1 MNYWERRQQQLNS
14 QLEKDE
20 AKLKKRLSSFY
31 DSEYRK
37 LEKEIASYYQKY
49 GENNVIQYRKLME
62 SLPEED
68 KRLLIERMEEFADKY
83 PQYED
88 MLPVRESIYKLN
100 RLEGLQMSIR
110 LQQIEIGAVDNTQL
124 QEHLEKQAVRGANA
138 AAETLGFGK
147 NFYGVDSAVVKSVVN
162 MAWANGENFSIS
174 IWKNTNKLANYL
186 CTDIAQAIARG
197 DSYDKVAKNMKKR
210 FGDVSRNDMY
220 RLIYTEGTYVMAE
233 STMQPFTEDFE
244 KYQIS
249 TVGDGKV
256 CSICSGVA
264 HEIFEIKDRKPG
276 VNFPPFHPWC
286 RCTFII
292 VVDDWD
298 KWMDGYEKKHGNGQ
312 AELNDPSKIVHRS
325 TNKNVALN
333 RDGKEISFNFD
344 KMFDS
349 SKKYFNLE
357 RATKNAN
364 DIKEKITVLSNQYNT
379 YLTGVKVGG
388 STIHAAG
395 YVDIDGMMILS
406 NSKPQTFI
414 HEFAHSIASH
424 DRVKLGLASES
435 EIAFEKELAKL
446 FSEYKDAVNG
456 NPKKGIKGDYRKSI
470 SAYSLQDKEEF
481 FAEAF
486 AHYKMREFGYDMS
499 KVIEYRNDY
508 TYSSKVVDLVDRYF
522 KKTPLENSANRGK
535 ISMNLQHF
543 AKIPEEKFI
552 DYALNPIKSP
562 EKAKAFQDALGYNS
576 DNCDDLIKNIKEHID
591 ESKFVEKGDNGY
603 GMRYEYVMN
612 ITGANGKSANVL
624 TAWIQDGEEK
634 RLTSVYVTNKKVTE

>member
-124 QEHLEKQAVRGANA
+124 QEHLEKQAVRGVNA

-292 VVDDWD
+292 VVDDWN

-312 AELNDPSKIVHRS
+312 AEKVAKRFNGGIIKSIDIDDYEVIVYGKNISTEINELILNVIQLREENDGFFISKVNAGSIPGG
-325 TNKNVALN
+325 
-333 RDGKEISFNFD
+333 RDGVPVLQIEPFGIGLLQL
-344 KMFDS
+344 
-349 SKKYFNLE
+349 NL
-357 RATKNAN
+357 
-364 DIKEKITVLSNQYNT
+364 NT
-379 YLTGVKVGG
+379 
-388 STIHAAG
+388 
-395 YVDIDGMMILS
+395 DILS
-406 NSKPQTFI
+406 GRSLSEINEIFKNSEYSTVNTLEEALI
-414 HEFAHSIASH
+414 HECGH
-424 DRVKLGLASES
+424 
-435 EIAFEKELAKL
+435 AKL
-446 FSEYKDAVNG
+446 IKGMSIRDIENLYSKLKKIHIEGISRCAYSDGIECIAETEVLLSRGQKIPKDAMKLYNEYM
-456 NPKKGIKGDYRKSI
+456 KGK
-470 SAYSLQDKEEF
+470 
-481 FAEAF
+481 
-486 AHYKMREFGYDMS
+486 
-499 KVIEYRNDY
+499 
-508 TYSSKVVDLVDRYF
+508 
-522 KKTPLENSANRGK
+522 
-535 ISMNLQHF
+535 
-543 AKIPEEKFI
+543 
-552 DYALNPIKSP
+552 
-562 EKAKAFQDALGYNS
+562 
-576 DNCDDLIKNIKEHID
+576 
-591 ESKFVEKGDNGY
+591 
-603 GMRYEYVMN
+603 
-612 ITGANGKSANVL
+612 
-624 TAWIQDGEEK
+624 
-634 RLTSVYVTNKKVTE
+634 

>member
-197 DSYDKVAKNMKKR
+197 DSYDKVARNMKKR

-312 AELNDPSKIVHRS
+312 AEILVSRLKAD
-325 TNKNVALN
+325 NKNDILKVEYKELSLEEFKRKHHSVSKEERRILYGQNHFSGYINSSNARKMNGMLRRGEKLTAEYQEIADTLLN
-333 RDGKEISFNFD
+333 VIQRNTIDEDIVVTRYVTD
-344 KMFDS
+344 DT
-349 SKKYFNLE
+349 LE
-357 RATKNAN
+357 
-364 DIKEKITVLSNQYNT
+364 S
-379 YLTGVKVGG
+379 LTGVKIP
-388 STIHAAG
+388 SFKF
-395 YVDIDGMMILS
+395 GM
-406 NSKPQTFI
+406 
-414 HEFAHSIASH
+414 
-424 DRVKLGLASES
+424 
-435 EIAFEKELAKL
+435 
-446 FSEYKDAVNG
+446 
-456 NPKKGIKGDYRKSI
+456 
-470 SAYSLQDKEEF
+470 DKEEF
-481 FAEAF
+481 W
-486 AHYKMREFGYDMS
+486 KS
-499 KVIEYRNDY
+499 IE
-508 TYSSKVVDLVDRYF
+508 
-522 KKTPLENSANRGK
+522 E
-535 ISMNLQHF
+535 
-543 AKIPEEKFI
+543 IP
-552 DYALNPIKSP
+552 N
-562 EKAKAFQDALGYNS
+562 
-576 DNCDDLIKNIKEHID
+576 LIKNGTTYT
-591 ESKFVEKGDNGY
+591 EKGFLSTSGVKDEN
-603 GMRYEYVMN
+603 VMQN
-612 ITGANGKSANVL
+612 KGVRLDIRVPKGTNCYITTNNKESEIIFGRNTTLRITNSRIENNRTASRKVVL
-624 TAWIQDGEEK
+624 ECIIDSE
-634 RLTSVYVTNKKVTE
+634 

>member
-49 GENNVIQYRKLME
+49 GENNVIQYRKLMG

-110 LQQIEIGAVDNTQL
+110 LQQIEIGAVDNTKL

-312 AELNDPSKIVHRS
+312 ARTAYNRLNAITEPFGRHVRFKTGGMNPKEYALLKSSDSKYYETIQLSKSEYAMVIH
-325 TNKNVALN
+325 ALN
-333 RDGKEISFNFD
+333 TDLTDEQRTHKIIHKSIGNYIYTVENNGYDNYRIIGREEIS
-344 KMFDS
+344 
-349 SKKYFNLE
+349 
-357 RATKNAN
+357 
-364 DIKEKITVLSNQYNT
+364 
-379 YLTGVKVGG
+379 
-388 STIHAAG
+388 
-395 YVDIDGMMILS
+395 
-406 NSKPQTFI
+406 
-414 HEFAHSIASH
+414 
-424 DRVKLGLASES
+424 ES
-435 EIAFEKELAKL
+435 
-446 FSEYKDAVNG
+446 
-456 NPKKGIKGDYRKSI
+456 
-470 SAYSLQDKEEF
+470 
-481 FAEAF
+481 
-486 AHYKMREFGYDMS
+486 
-499 KVIEYRNDY
+499 
-508 TYSSKVVDLVDRYF
+508 
-522 KKTPLENSANRGK
+522 
-535 ISMNLQHF
+535 
-543 AKIPEEKFI
+543 
-552 DYALNPIKSP
+552 
-562 EKAKAFQDALGYNS
+562 
-576 DNCDDLIKNIKEHID
+576 
-591 ESKFVEKGDNGY
+591 
-603 GMRYEYVMN
+603 
-612 ITGANGKSANVL
+612 
-624 TAWIQDGEEK
+624 
-634 RLTSVYVTNKKVTE
+634 VTELFERNI